1 MSTPRTLSCSS
12 LYSDSDQL
20 VVVITGGSGSLGSQI
35 AKLIHDLWEDVIE
48 IRLFD
53 INPPEQSL
61 ITTIT
66 GYATPS
72 NKPKV
77 TYYPGSV
84 LDSDALVTAFV
95 HANVVIHCAGI
106 VETGSVMSRRNMRRV
121 NVDGTQNVIQACLE
135 CGIQALV
142 FTASI
147 TQVLTVPKNS
157 MPVRLDEST
166 PIPQSYGELIFPHYG
181 GSKNQAENLVLI
193 ANGQEGKEGI
203 KLHTCSL
210 RCPPLF
216 GEGDTNFVVSALK
229 VAKRCCGYLVP
240 VGLSIG
246 CGTTMQSLY
255 IGNGAWAHI
264 VAAQRLLSEEEK
276 DSPVGGCS
284 YYIGDHTPIS
294 TMAHFQAQF
303 LHPLGYRVIPIGVPL
318 FLMML
323 VAYLV
328 EFCLLLLS
336 FVRINVKCPLN
347 RGSVCY
353 SKVSHSF
360 SWEKA
365 RKELG
370 YEPLYSHKAAL
381 AKSMEYYR
389 GVI

>member
-1 MSTPRTLSCSS
+1 MSTPRTLSCT
-12 LYSDSDQL
+12 SDSDQL

-35 AKLIHDLWEDVIE
+35 AKLIHDHWEDVVE

-61 ITTIT
+61 VTTIT

-84 LDSDALVTAFV
+84 LDNDALTSAFV
-95 HANVVIHCAGI
+95 HANVVIHCAAI
-106 VETGSVMSRRNMRRV
+106 VETGSIMSRRSMKRV
-121 NVDGTQNVIQACLE
+121 NVDGTQNVVQACLE
-135 CGIQALV
+135 CGVQALV

-147 TQVLTVPKNS
+147 TQALTVTKNS
-157 MPVRLDEST
+157 KPLRLDEST
-166 PIPQSYGELIFPHYG
+166 QSYGEMIFPHYG
-181 GSKNQAENLVLI
+181 GSKHQSENLVLV

-210 RCPPLF
+210 RCPPMF
-216 GEGDTNFVVSALK
+216 GEGDTNFVVSALRI
-229 VAKRCCGYLVP
+229 AKRCCGYLVP

-255 IGNGAWAHI
+255 IGNGAWGHV
-264 VAAQRLLSEEEK
+264 VAAQKLLSEEEN
-276 DSPVGGCS
+276 DSPVGGHS

-294 TMAHFQAQF
+294 TLAHFQAQF
-303 LHPLGYRVIPIGVPL
+303 LHPLGYRVIPVGVPL
-318 FLMML
+318 FLMMF
-323 VAYLV
+323 VAYLI

-336 FVRINVKCPLN
+336 FVRIDVRCPLS
-347 RGSVCY
+347 RGSVRY
-353 SKVSHSF
+353 VKVSHSF

-370 YEPLYSHKAAL
+370 YEPLYSHKVAL

-389 GVI
+389 RVI